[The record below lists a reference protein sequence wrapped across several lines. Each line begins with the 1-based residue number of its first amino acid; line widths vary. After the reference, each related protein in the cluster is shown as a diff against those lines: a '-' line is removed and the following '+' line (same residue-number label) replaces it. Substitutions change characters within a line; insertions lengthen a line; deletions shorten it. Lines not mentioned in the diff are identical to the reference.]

1 MRVSFSI
8 PNTWSGRLVTAL
20 VAVAVLA
27 GFVFFFFVAA
37 LIALAVLVAVA
48 LVRKLMPSR
57 KGPGKEEGRII
68 SGEAV
73 VVEDADGSQVPVA
86 RIPRKG

>member
-8 PNTWSGRLVTAL
+8 PNTWSGRLITAL

-27 GFVFFFFVAA
+27 GFVLFLVAA

-68 SGEAV
+68 SGEGV
-73 VVEDADGSQVPVA
+73 VVEDADGSQGAVP
-86 RIPRKG
+86 RIPPKG